1 MSVTGAAFIVT
12 IGDELTKGEILDSNA
27 SYIAERLTAKG
38 VAVSAVLTLPDDYR
52 ISARLIRRV
61 LKDPGIYVF
70 TGGLGGTRDDIT
82 RRIIGKVLKK
92 TLRVDEGKAGALKEW
107 YTSRKRPFR
116 RADLMQASAPEGGT
130 LLENPVGLAY
140 GFYIKDRG
148 REVFSLPGVPGE
160 MKAMFEQEV
169 LPKLEGEGFFTD
181 RMRETLTFAC
191 ISEYTLDRE
200 IEKIVGEFEGVRY
213 GTRSGCDMV
222 KVVFESERGGIEACV
237 SEVEKRFGRYFVAR
251 GLRPFEQVV
260 GDLLARKGRTLSTA
274 ESCTAGFL
282 SKVITDVP
290 GSSVYY
296 LGGVVAYGNAAK
308 RGLLGLDERTLEQH
322 GAVSGQTA
330 EAMAK
335 GALERF
341 SSDIAVG
348 ITGIAGPE
356 GGSAEKPVGTVFICV
371 CGRGGEPVT
380 KKNVF
385 LGDRQMVRLRAVN
398 RALFMLLRFAE
409 RI

>member
-130 LLENPVGLAY
+130 LLANPVGLAY
-140 GFYIKDRG
+140 GFYIEDGG
-148 REVFSLPGVPGE
+148 REVFSLPGVPRE

-169 LPKLEGEGFFTD
+169 LPKLEGGGFFAD
-181 RMRETLTFAC
+181 RTRETLTFAC

-200 IEKIVGEFEGVRY
+200 IEKIVGDFEGVHY
-213 GTRSGCDMV
+213 GTRSGCDIV
-222 KVVFESERGGIEACV
+222 KVVFESEQGGIEACV
-237 SEVEKRFGRYFVAR
+237 SEVEKRLGRYFVAR
-251 GLRPFEQVV
+251 GSRPFEQVV

-290 GSSVYY
+290 GSSGYY
-296 LGGVVAYGNAAK
+296 LGGVVAYSNAAK

-371 CGRGGEPVT
+371 CGRGGEPVME
-380 KKNVF
+380 KNVF
-385 LGDRQMVRLRAVN
+385 LGDREMIRLRAVN